1 MERWVSVLGLFTM
14 LGLAWALS
22 VDRRSV
28 RWRPVA
34 VGTGLQLLFAVV
46 ILRTEP
52 GRAVFDFAGRVVNK
66 FLGFTEAGASFLFGN
81 LVRQDVP
88 VGTPGPDGGLAQ
100 LGENVARTG
109 AGFAFAVLPTIIFFS
124 SFITILYH
132 YGVLQRLVGLFARMM
147 VRFMGT
153 SGSESLSCSANIFVG
168 QTEAPLLIRP
178 YVATL
183 TRSEIM
189 AVMTGGFATVAGG
202 VMAAYVGMGVSAKH
216 LLAASVMSAPAA
228 LVMAKLMVPE
238 TEHSH
243 TAGKVDIEV
252 PRPWANVIDAAAS
265 GAADGLKLAL
275 NVGAMLIAFVALIA
289 MIDWPLGWLGG
300 LLGYPE
306 LSLNVILGFV
316 CRPLAWVMGVPWAET
331 TQVGTLIGIK
341 TAVNEFVGY
350 IEMEKMVQ
358 AGSLSERSQVIAT
371 YALCGFSNF
380 SSIAIQIGGIGG
392 MAPERKGDLARLGL
406 RAMVAG
412 SLACFQTATIAG
424 LLL

>member
-1 MERWVSVLGLFTM
+1 
-14 LGLAWALS
+14 
-22 VDRRSV
+22 
-28 RWRPVA
+28 
-34 VGTGLQLLFAVV
+34 
-46 ILRTEP
+46 
-52 GRAVFDFAGRVVNK
+52 
-66 FLGFTEAGASFLFGN
+66 
-81 LVRQDVP
+81 
-88 VGTPGPDGGLAQ
+88 
-100 LGENVARTG
+100 
-109 AGFAFAVLPTIIFFS
+109 
-124 SFITILYH
+124 
-132 YGVLQRLVGLFARMM
+132 
-147 VRFMGT
+147 
-153 SGSESLSCSANIFVG
+153 
-168 QTEAPLLIRP
+168 
-178 YVATL
+178 
-183 TRSEIM
+183 
-189 AVMTGGFATVAGG
+189 
-202 VMAAYVGMGVSAKH
+202 MAAYVGMGVSAKH

-238 TEHSH
+238 TEKSR

-289 MIDWPLGWLGG
+289 MIDWPLGWIGSQV
-300 LLGYPE
+300 GYPE

-350 IEMEKMVQ
+350 IEMEKMIG
-358 AGSLSERSQVIAT
+358 AGLLSERSQVIAT

>member
-1 MERWVSVLGLFTM
+1 V
-14 LGLAWALS
+14 
-22 VDRRSV
+22 
-28 RWRPVA
+28 
-34 VGTGLQLLFAVV
+34 LQLLFAVI

-52 GRAVFDFAGRVVNK
+52 GRAVFDFAGRVINK
-66 FLGFTEAGASFLFGN
+66 FLGFTEAGASFIFGN
-81 LVRQDVP
+81 LVHQDVP
-88 VGTPGPDGGLAQ
+88 VGVPEAGGDLAQ
-100 LGENVARTG
+100 LGANVARTG

-132 YGVLQRLVGLFARMM
+132 YGVLQKLVGLFARMM

-289 MIDWPLGWLGG
+289 MIDWPLGWLGAQVG
-300 LLGYPE
+300 HPE
-306 LSLNVILGFV
+306 LSLNVVLGFV

-350 IEMEKMVQ
+350 IEMEKMVG
-358 AGSLSERSQVIAT
+358 AGLLSERSQVIAT